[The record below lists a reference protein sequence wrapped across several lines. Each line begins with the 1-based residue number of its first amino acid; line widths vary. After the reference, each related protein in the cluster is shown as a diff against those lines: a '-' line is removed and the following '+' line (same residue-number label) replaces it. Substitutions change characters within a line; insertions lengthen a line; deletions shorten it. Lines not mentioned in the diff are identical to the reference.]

1 MIEPQ
6 TLSAPVESAIP
17 WAVGDLLP
25 GLRWVQSTWL
35 VVETLIEELG
45 NVPPDKLLAHELF
58 ATLQSCQNQSHR
70 RLPRD
75 VARLLQSASRGEQ
88 AMMLDQMNNILW
100 SLDQNWH
107 AAERMMIMLGLLPEA
122 KGWA

>member
-75 VARLLQSASRGEQ
+75 VARLY
-88 AMMLDQMNNILW
+88 LW
-100 SLDQNWH
+100 SLDQNCH